1 MSDKKRTAVVARLRK
16 ELEKQPKDI
25 LIKAVKAAVAETN
38 GSDAAQSTAA
48 AASSHVLH
56 LQLSAGEVGRD
67 RDIKNERIDQINS
80 SRDAE
85 RMQQRMTRSMLER
98 YGPRGMPAEVA
109 LLLEVVGVSLLPPGP
124 SPNVPKALARATQET
139 GPLRDPYRAKDV
151 VYVGIEPGERLSASL
166 IKIRFDKKYCLSKI
180 GTFISFIQKKY

>member
-38 GSDAAQSTAA
+38 GSDAKQSAAA
-48 AASSHVLH
+48 AASSHVPH

-67 RDIKNERIDQINS
+67 AEDRDMNNERIDEINS

-85 RMQQRMTRSMLER
+85 RMQQRMTRTMLER

-151 VYVGIEPGERLSASL
+151 VYVGIEPG
-166 IKIRFDKKYCLSKI
+166 
-180 GTFISFIQKKY
+180 QKAQYKPYQDPL